1 VVGEQTC
8 APWRNR
14 CATSTSTNLY
24 QLLHRVYMIVYAR
37 RALRPYIA
45 CMSARRSEHTYRLLV
60 YSFTRLLGA

>member
-1 VVGEQTC
+1 MVGEQTC
-8 APWRNR
+8 APCRNR
-14 CATSTSTNLY
+14 CATSTNLY

-45 CMSARRSEHTYRLLV
+45 CMSARGSEHTYRLLV